1 LHSELNWDDL
11 RLVLAVAREGTL
23 SGAARALGVTHST
36 VFRRLGA
43 VEREMGVRLFDRFRD
58 GYAATTAGESA
69 AKLAARIADEV
80 SALERR
86 LSGQDLRPSGTV
98 RITTTDTIGALLMPH
113 LNALRMAHPEIRIE
127 VAISNTMMSLT
138 RREADIAL
146 RPTVEPAE
154 TLVGRRISDIAHAI
168 YGSHEYLSHVVDR
181 DLDARDWIGLDD
193 ALAATVIGR
202 WMRENV
208 PDARVAARVDALP
221 ALRDAARAGLGLA
234 MLPCY
239 VGDVADGL
247 HRATRSAAKE
257 PRSTLWLLTHD
268 DLKRTVRIRAV
279 MDFLAT
285 RLSSERSLL
294 EGKRPAKEAF
304 AKAGGKQRRAN
315 RRAGQ

>member
-1 LHSELNWDDL
+1 LHSRLNWDDL
-11 RLVLAVAREGTL
+11 RLVLAIARAGTL
-23 SGAARALGVTHST
+23 SGAARTLEVTHST

-43 VEREMGVRLFDRFRD
+43 VEQEMGARLFDRFRD

-69 AKLAARIADEV
+69 AEVAARIADEV
-80 SALERR
+80 LALERR

-113 LNALRMAHPEIRIE
+113 LNALRIAHPQIRLE
-127 VAISNTMMSLT
+127 VTISNTMVNLT
-138 RREADIAL
+138 RREADVAL
-146 RPTVEPAE
+146 RPTAEPAE

-168 YGSHEYLSHVVDR
+168 YGLPDYLSQDGSR
-181 DLDARDWIGLDD
+181 DLLARDWIGLDE
-193 ALAATVIGR
+193 ALAGTVIGR
-202 WMRENV
+202 WMRENI
-208 PDARVAARVDALP
+208 PDTRVACRVDALP
-221 ALRDAARAGLGLA
+221 ALRDAARAGMGLA

-247 HRATRSAAKE
+247 RRATRAATKE

-285 RLSSERSLL
+285 RLASERALL
-294 EGKRPAKEAF
+294 EGKRPVGRAF
-304 AKAGGKQRRAN
+304 ANAGDKR
-315 RRAGQ
+315 